1 MLVDGLIWLPLALV
15 IVWGELEYRLFDVY
29 ALIPLVIVNVGY
41 NVALVAQFGGTP
53 GKLLLRLRVRRTA
66 GSAIGFGRAL
76 LRHAPELL
84 LWTASAAALSI
95 PLLTMSDEHYQEL
108 LPHFLTQRRAQ
119 LEALAPAWY
128 RPTQMLYIVWVYAE
142 FIVLLTN
149 RKRRALHDFLAGT
162 VVVRGITADE
172 A

>member
-1 MLVDGLIWLPLALV
+1 MLVDALIWLPLTLV

-29 ALIPLVIVNVGY
+29 ALIPLIIVNVGY
-41 NVALVAQFGGTP
+41 NVALVARFGGTP
-53 GKLLLRLRVRRTA
+53 GKLLLRLRIKRTD
-66 GSAIGFGRAL
+66 GSTIGFGKAL
-76 LRHAPELL
+76 LRHAPELA

-108 LPHFLTQRRAQ
+108 LPHLTQRHTQ
-119 LEALAPAWY
+119 LEALAPVWY
-128 RPTQMLYIVWVYAE
+128 RPTQMLYMVWVYAE

-162 VVVRGITADE
+162 VVVRGNPTDE